1 MEKKLYIFR
10 HGETELNRQKRWQG
24 SGMDFPLT
32 PVGLQQ
38 AEDLAG
44 KLADRGLEIIY
55 SSPLKRALQ
64 TAETV
69 AALLSVPVEVR
80 PDLRECFYG
89 RAEGRKIADLQ
100 NEMPMIVNNW
110 SNPQYMDLRFPDGE
124 SKREALTRVLNTLF
138 SLEKEPFATAGVA
151 VHGGTMGALLNHFG
165 VAFNTIP
172 NCGAFCLLLSGGRAK
187 VEGGIF

>member
-10 HGETELNRQKRWQG
+10 HGETELNRQQRWQG

-100 NEMPMIVNNW
+100 NEMPMIVN
-110 SNPQYMDLRFPDGE
+110 LRFPDGE

-172 NCGAFCLLLSGGRAK
+172 NCGAFCLLLSGGGAK